1 MQPLETGRRYD
12 RIAEWWDAQMVG
24 KTSGVA
30 YLQRAIGLTRPHGSA
45 LDVGC
50 GVGRLSRLLAE
61 AGLTVTGVDVSVE
74 MIRIATGRHPDIR
87 FIHADFLVW
96 QPLSNYDLVVA
107 WDSLFHVPPDRQAE
121 ATDRLC
127 DALAPGGILLF
138 TCGGVGGSEGR
149 RGVMNGVEF
158 EYGSLAEAEY
168 LGILQRHGCDCLLAE
183 RDQLPR
189 DHLVIIAPREPAARS

>member
-1 MQPLETGRRYD
+1 MQPDETGRRYD

-30 YLQRAIGLTRPHGSA
+30 YLQRAIELTLPHGSA

-61 AGLTVTGVDVSVE
+61 AGLTVTGVDVSAE
-74 MIRIATGRHPDIR
+74 MIRIATGRHPNIR
-87 FIHADFLVW
+87 FIHADFPTW
-96 QPLSNYDLVVA
+96 QRATEYDLVVA
-107 WDSLFHVPPDRQAE
+107 WDSLFHVPPDGQSE

-149 RGVMNGVEF
+149 SGTMNGVGF
-158 EYGSLAEAEY
+158 EYGSLTEKEY
-168 LGILQRHGCDCLLAE
+168 LDILKRHGCDCLLSE
-183 RDQLPR
+183 HDQLPY
-189 DHLVIIAPREPAARS
+189 DHVVILARKTAAV